1 MNLTPH
7 QKRQLRFILILLIG
21 IPATMFGVYKG
32 VQYLT
37 MAGADATPK
46 GAVVSNLTSSAL
58 VVSWVTE
65 KEVKGYVVPVL
76 NGTEQSP
83 VADDKGDEKSSSHYV
98 QLKSLEPSTDY
109 SFTLL
114 SDGDKYKN
122 GDGGEYKFT
131 TARVEEETLIPNSV
145 QGSIEG
151 NDLKNAEVYV
161 MFSDKSVY
169 PVSARVPEH
178 GGWLVEL
185 SAFKSVTDKSSVK
198 TTKDTQ
204 LVVIARNGMGKGA
217 VLEGAYSA
225 LFDSKDTLVQNLILE
240 DMELT
245 KFLSY
250 FPNEAI
256 LGVSVIEPKPT
267 PTPTPTP
274 TPSPTPAPTPPPQ
287 PTAYVVKQDVVWDN
301 ITSDSSSPSLTTG
314 EDTILITNLTDT
326 NFIISWR
333 SSSKEEGYV
342 KYGTEKTEI
351 KSELRDARDNLTTRG
366 KYYSH
371 YIESVRLEPD
381 TTYYFEVY
389 SGTSIYDDNGQK
401 YSVKTLPTLSSPPPL
416 ETRAGK
422 IINATDPSDWVLI
435 FKIVDNDELGTLGS
449 SGYISVLPDVNGT
462 WVLVM
467 GDARSEDGSSYF
479 SFSNSDILQGYF
491 LGAES
496 KKYDFNLSQNDIE
509 LNIDELGEGTGTKV
523 KLLTDY
529 GILDLR

>member
-7 QKRQLRFILILLIG
+7 QKRQLRLILILLIG

-46 GAVVSNLTSSAL
+46 GAVVSNLTTSAL

-76 NGTEQSP
+76 SSTEQSP
-83 VADDKGDEKSSSHYV
+83 VADEKGDEKSSSHYV
-98 QLKSLEPSTDY
+98 QLKSLEPSTQY

-122 GDGGEYKFT
+122 GEGGEYKFT
-131 TARVEEETLIPNSV
+131 TAAVGVDTPVPNPV
-145 QGSIEG
+145 QGSVEG
-151 NDLKNAEVYV
+151 EDLENAIVYI
-161 MFSDKSVY
+161 MFTDKSVY

-178 GGWLVEL
+178 GGWLAEL
-185 SAFKSVTDKSSVK
+185 SSLRSVTDKSVVK
-198 TTKDTQ
+198 TTNDTQ
-204 LVVIARNGMGKGA
+204 LVVIVRNGSGKGA
-217 VLEGAYSA
+217 ILQGAYSA
-225 LFDSKDTLVQNLILE
+225 LFDSNGKLVQNLILE

-250 FPNEAI
+250 LPNEAI
-256 LGVSVIEPKPT
+256 LGVSVIEPKPEPEPEPEPEK
-267 PTPTPTP
+267 PTPTP
-274 TPSPTPAPTPPPQ
+274 Q
-287 PTAYVVKQDVVWDN
+287 PTEYVVKQDVVWDN
-301 ITSDSSSPSLTTG
+301 IGSDSSSPSLTTG

-342 KYGTEKTEI
+342 KYGTAKTEMN
-351 KSELRDARDNLTTRG
+351 SELRDARDNLTTRG

-371 YIESVRLEPD
+371 YIESVRLEPN

-389 SGTSIYDDNGQK
+389 SGSSLYDNNGQK
-401 YSVKTLPTLSSPPPL
+401 YSVKTFPTLSSPPPL

-422 IINATDPSDWVLI
+422 IVNATDPSDWVLI
-435 FKIVDNDELGTLGS
+435 FKIIDNDELGTLDS

-509 LNIDELGEGTGTKV
+509 LDIDELGEGTGTKV

-529 GILDLR
+529 GILDLK